1 MRRLSISVV
10 LFLSTAALAD
20 LTMVSETIAGGKTRT
35 VTLSAKSNKAYF
47 EMKEAEG
54 PMRVMLRDGEAKKLY
69 LVDHAKKTV
78 VVITEQDS
86 KDTEARQA
94 AFRAQMQAQ
103 LARMPPEQRK
113 HVEATMLAQGVTPE
127 GKPAVLT
134 YEKKKAPSRKV
145 SGFSCEDYQIKR
157 DGKLSGEGCYASW
170 KVVGITADDFKET
183 MVKSMPSPGGGS
195 PMGQAFEAEAA
206 APGFPV
212 WRTTLDEQGAVVSES
227 TVKSISKTAMSAESF
242 EVPKGYTEKSMA
254 DAMGGPPRPP
264 VK

>member
-1 MRRLSISVV
+1 MRRLSIAVV
-10 LFLSTAALAD
+10 VFLSTAALAD
-20 LTMVSETIAGGKTRT
+20 LTMISEAVTGGKTRT
-35 VTLSAKSNKAYF
+35 VTLSARGSKAYF

-54 PMRVMLRDGEAKKLY
+54 PTRVMLRDGEAKKLY
-69 LVDHAKKTV
+69 LVDPAKKTV

-103 LARMPPEQRK
+103 LAKMPPEQRK
-113 HVEATMLAQGVTPE
+113 RVEATMLTQGAAPD
-127 GKPAVLT
+127 GKPPVIT
-134 YEKKKAPSRKV
+134 WEKKKTPSRKV
-145 SGFSCEDYQIKR
+145 SGFSCEDYLIKR
-157 DGKLSGEGCYASW
+157 DGKLTGEACYASW
-170 KVVGITADDFKET
+170 KTVGITGDDFKET
-183 MVKSMPSPGGGS
+183 MLKSMPLGGS
-195 PMGQAFEAEAA
+195 PMGQAFEAEAS

-212 WRTTLDEQGAVVSES
+212 YRSHVDEQGTVVTES
-227 TVKSISKTAMSAESF
+227 TVKSISKTAMPAETF

>member
-1 MRRLSISVV
+1 MRRLSIALV

-20 LTMVSETIAGGKTRT
+20 LTMISEVVTGGKTRT

-54 PMRVMLRDGEAKKLY
+54 PTRVMLRDGEAKKLF

-103 LARMPPEQRK
+103 LEKMPPEQRK
-113 HVEATMLAQGVTPE
+113 RVEATMLTQGVAPE
-127 GKPAVLT
+127 GKQPVT
-134 YEKKKAPSRKV
+134 SWEKKKAPSRKV
-145 SGFSCEDYQIKR
+145 SGFSCEDYLIKR
-157 DGKLSGEGCYASW
+157 DGKLIGEACYAAW

-183 MVKSMPSPGGGS
+183 MVKSMPSSAGPS
-195 PMGQAFEAEAA
+195 PMGQAFETEAA

-212 WRTTLDEQGAVVSES
+212 WRSRVDEQGAVLTES
-227 TVKSISKTAMSAESF
+227 TVKSIAKTAMPAQTF
-242 EVPKGYTEKSMA
+242 EVPKGYAEKTMA
-254 DAMGGPPRPP
+254 EAMGGPPRPP